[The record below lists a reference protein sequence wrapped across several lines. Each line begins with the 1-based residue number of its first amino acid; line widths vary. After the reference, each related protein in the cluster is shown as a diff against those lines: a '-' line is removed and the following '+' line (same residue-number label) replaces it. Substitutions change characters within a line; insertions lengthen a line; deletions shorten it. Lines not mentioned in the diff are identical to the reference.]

1 MKGLLKS
8 IFVVSVF
15 LMKIESLA
23 LSIALVL
30 WLIGLFGVTG
40 NDVLKVLF
48 VFVGTFI
55 VSLASF
61 VIADMRKQGD
71 L

>member
-1 MKGLLKS
+1 MKALLKS
-8 IFVVSVF
+8 VFVVSVF

-30 WLIGLFGVTG
+30 WLVGLFGVTG
-40 NDVLKVLF
+40 SDVLRVLF
-48 VFVGTFI
+48 VFLGTFT

-61 VIADMRKQGD
+61 VIAEMRK
-71 L
+71 

>member
-1 MKGLLKS
+1 MKTLFKS
-8 IFVVSVF
+8 VFVVSIF
-15 LMKIESLA
+15 IMKIESFA

-40 NDVLKVLF
+40 GDVLRVLF
-48 VFVGTFI
+48 AFLGTFT

-61 VIADMRKQGD
+61 VIADMRK
-71 L
+71 

>member
-1 MKGLLKS
+1 MKAL
-8 IFVVSVF
+8 FATVFAVSVF
-15 LMKIESLA
+15 LMKIESIA

-30 WLIGLFGVTG
+30 WLVGLFGVTG
-40 NDVLKVLF
+40 SDVLRVLF

-61 VIADMRKQGD
+61 VIADMRK
-71 L
+71 

>member
-1 MKGLLKS
+1 MKALFKS
-8 IFVVSVF
+8 VFVVSIF
-15 LMKIESLA
+15 IMKIESIA
-23 LSIALVL
+23 LSVALVL

-40 NDVLKVLF
+40 SDVLRVLA

-61 VIADMRKQGD
+61 VIADMRK
-71 L
+71 

>member
-1 MKGLLKS
+1 MKALFKTV
-8 IFVVSVF
+8 FVVSVF
-15 LMKIESLA
+15 LMKIESIA

-30 WLIGLFGVTG
+30 WLVELFGVTG
-40 NDVLKVLF
+40 SDVLRVLF

-61 VIADMRKQGD
+61 VIADMRK
-71 L
+71 

>member
-1 MKGLLKS
+1 MKSLLKS
-8 IFVVSVF
+8 VFVVSIF
-15 LMKIESLA
+15 IMKIESIA
-23 LSIALVL
+23 LSITLVL

-40 NDVLKVLF
+40 NDVLRVLF

-61 VIADMRKQGD
+61 VIADMRK
-71 L
+71 

>member
-8 IFVVSVF
+8 IFVVSIF
-15 LMKIESLA
+15 IMKIECVA
-23 LSIALVL
+23 LSVALVL

-40 NDVLKVLF
+40 SDVLRVLF
-48 VFVGTFI
+48 AFLGTFT

-61 VIADMRKQGD
+61 VIADMKR
-71 L
+71 

>member
-1 MKGLLKS
+1 MKALFKS
-8 IFVVSVF
+8 VFVVSIF
-15 LMKIESLA
+15 IMKIESLA

-40 NDVLKVLF
+40 SDVLRVLAIF
-48 VFVGTFI
+48 FGTFT

-61 VIADMRKQGD
+61 VIVDMRK
-71 L
+71 

>member
-1 MKGLLKS
+1 MKALFKSVFVIS
-8 IFVVSVF
+8 IFI
-15 LMKIESLA
+15 MKIESLA

-40 NDVLKVLF
+40 SDVLRVLF
-48 VFVGTFI
+48 ALLGTFT

-61 VIADMRKQGD
+61 VIADMRK
-71 L
+71 

>member
-1 MKGLLKS
+1 MKALLKS
-8 IFVVSVF
+8 VFVVSVF

-30 WLIGLFGVTG
+30 WLVGLFGVTG
-40 NDVLKVLF
+40 SDVLRVLA
-48 VFVGTFI
+48 VFVGTFT

-61 VIADMRKQGD
+61 VIADMKK
-71 L
+71 

>member
-1 MKGLLKS
+1 MKALLKS
-8 IFVVSVF
+8 VFVVSIF

-23 LSIALVL
+23 LSIAIVFWLV
-30 WLIGLFGVTG
+30 GLFGVTG
-40 NDVLKVLF
+40 SDVLRVLA

-61 VIADMRKQGD
+61 VIADMKK
-71 L
+71 

>member
-1 MKGLLKS
+1 MKTLFKTV
-8 IFVVSVF
+8 FAVSVF
-15 LMKIESLA
+15 LMKIESIA

-30 WLIGLFGVTG
+30 WLVGLFGVTG
-40 NDVLKVLF
+40 SDVLRVLF

-61 VIADMRKQGD
+61 VIADMRK
-71 L
+71 

>member
-1 MKGLLKS
+1 MKALLKS
-8 IFVVSVF
+8 VFVVSVF

-30 WLIGLFGVTG
+30 WLVGLFGVTG
-40 NDVLKVLF
+40 SDVLRVLF
-48 VFVGTFI
+48 VFLGTFT

-61 VIADMRKQGD
+61 VIADIRK
-71 L
+71 

>member
-1 MKGLLKS
+1 MKSLLKT

-15 LMKIESLA
+15 LMKIESIA

-30 WLIGLFGVTG
+30 WLVGLFGVTG
-40 NDVLKVLF
+40 NDVLRVLF

-61 VIADMRKQGD
+61 VIADMRK
-71 L
+71 

>member
-1 MKGLLKS
+1 MKALLKS
-8 IFVVSVF
+8 VFVVSIF

-23 LSIALVL
+23 LSIAIVL
-30 WLIGLFGVTG
+30 WLVGLFGVTG
-40 NDVLKVLF
+40 SDVLRVLA

-61 VIADMRKQGD
+61 VIADMRK
-71 L
+71 

>member
-1 MKGLLKS
+1 MKSLLKS
-8 IFVVSVF
+8 VFVVSIF
-15 LMKIESLA
+15 LIKIESVA

-40 NDVLKVLF
+40 NDVLRVLF

-61 VIADMRKQGD
+61 VIADMRK
-71 L
+71 

>member
-1 MKGLLKS
+1 MKALLKS
-8 IFVVSVF
+8 VFVVSVF

-30 WLIGLFGVTG
+30 WLVGLFGVTG
-40 NDVLKVLF
+40 SDVLRVLF

-55 VSLASF
+55 VSLAAF
-61 VIADMRKQGD
+61 VIADVRK
-71 L
+71 

>member
-1 MKGLLKS
+1 MKALLKS
-8 IFVVSVF
+8 VFVVSVF

-40 NDVLKVLF
+40 SDVLRVLF
-48 VFVGTFI
+48 VFLGTFT

-61 VIADMRKQGD
+61 VIADMRK
-71 L
+71 

>member
-1 MKGLLKS
+1 MKALLKS

-15 LMKIESLA
+15 LIKIESIA

-30 WLIGLFGVTG
+30 WLVGLLGVTG
-40 NDVLKVLF
+40 GDVLRVMAIFL
-48 VFVGTFI
+48 GTFT

-61 VIADMRKQGD
+61 VIADMRK
-71 L
+71 